1 MSTGALPL
9 ASPADLPCSG
19 CLSLDTLPSP
29 SHTHTPEPQAAAGM
43 PAELLFGA
51 FDPLAVFLDGGH
63 TSALPQAP
71 TIPGVPSM
79 PAMPPVP
86 MPAVSLAGIGEGSSG
101 ELSLPGIG
109 LGGPTTDSSG
119 GMDCGT
125 PSGGSGGTGLA
136 MPAAPVT
143 SAGAPR
149 AKAGGKGGRK
159 ELSEDQKE
167 RIKAKNRRWVL
178 GQAPSGWCWGR
189 GQVGGGADGT
199 GQAGSGLWQGPG
211 AGGQQHLPQQ

>member
-19 CLSLDTLPSP
+19 CLSLDNLSSP

-109 LGGPTTDSSG
+109 LGGPATASSG
-119 GMDCGT
+119 GSGGT

-149 AKAGGKGGRK
+149 TKAGGKGGRK

-167 RIKAKNRRWVL
+167 RIKAKNRRWAL
-178 GQAPSGWCWGR
+178 GQAPGGCWGR
-189 GQVGGGADGT
+189 GQAGAGAASK
-199 GQAGSGLWQGPG
+199 GQAGSSMWQGP
-211 AGGQQHLPQQ
+211 ATGGQQHLPQR